1 MIYLEVRTLENVIR
15 VPELKKNLI
24 SLGQLEKTLHAFS
37 TALGS
42 GILKVLVGT
51 MIVMKQKRIDNI
63 LYKLIGSTIVGGGS
77 AYSRNLTKVLLDND
91 ICN

>member
-15 VPELKKNLI
+15 VPELKKNPI
-24 SLGQLEKTLHAFS
+24 SLGQLEMTVHGFS

-42 GILKVLVGT
+42 GILTVLVGT
-51 MIVMKQKRIDNI
+51 MIVMKRKRINNI
-63 LYKLIGSTIVGGGS
+63 LYKLIGSTIVGGRS
-77 AYSRNLTKVLLDND
+77 AYSQNLTKVLLDND